1 MIFYTCITNGYDT
14 LSDETV
20 AVAGV
25 RYVCFYDGEV
35 EKKGPWEFIKL
46 DLDIDCHVR
55 RSYHPKHLPQNYFDA
70 DEQTVWIDACYPV
83 TEELVEF
90 SRELFEDCDF
100 ALQKHPDHRG
110 YLSEMGKLY
119 GDGFSSREQII
130 DMSRRAASRGYT
142 IKEYKQTI
150 NCVIWRKITPAVM
163 DWCQSWSAWYMGGVN
178 RDQISS
184 SIAEFEMKKK
194 YRTPIL
200 FEPKRVNLQ
209 VDITDLRYRKK
220 KYEESYNLLP
230 KPSMNDRISLVDQL
244 YDIFGEKPD
253 GYEFNKMYAHLR
265 YPPMALNDTVQPED
279 MIVYTC
285 ITNGYDEFPKQ
296 NWYHP
301 DVRYVCFH
309 DGTIDT
315 TVKPWEYIDV
325 RDCTNETCPRRL
337 SFFPKAN
344 PHLFFPKGSNTIWID
359 GCYVHKP
366 QFIEVSKNCFPFTMV
381 RHASRFTYFDEMLE
395 GFTCAFFSYDD
406 GIKLTTL
413 LKAAGFDFKS
423 YGSPLGTIVW
433 RTITDEIETFDKLW
447 YEWSLIGS
455 NRDQVAFD
463 MAMKNYGGS
472 LPSVIE
478 NRQHTGV
485 PLGYF
490 NKKGRRG
497 MHPQRGDMKQY
508 LRKDEFLQEMAD
520 ITGLDPKIYCKYE
533 RHDFYMKVY
542 NVL

>member
-25 RYVCFYDGEV
+25 RYVCFYDGEI

-46 DLDIDCHVR
+46 DLDIDCPVR
-55 RSYHPKHLPQNYFDA
+55 RSYHPKHLPHHYFEDG
-70 DEQTVWIDACYPV
+70 EQTVWIDGCYPV
-83 TEELVEF
+83 TEELVRV
-90 SRELFEDCDF
+90 SKELFEDNDLV
-100 ALQKHPDHRG
+100 LQKHPDNRT
-110 YLSEMGKLY
+110 YMSEMGKLY
-119 GDGFSSREQII
+119 GQGFSTMHEIL
-130 DMSRRAASRGYT
+130 DMSRRAKAQGYT
-142 IKEYKQTI
+142 ISDYDQTI
-150 NCVIWRKITPAVM
+150 NCVIWRKICPVVNEFNEC
-163 DWCQSWSAWYMGGVN
+163 WRAWYSGGVN

-184 SIAEFEMKKK
+184 SIAEFMMRKK
-194 YRTPIL
+194 YRTPIR
-200 FEPKRVNLQ
+200 FAPKRVTTQ
-209 VDITDLRYRKK
+209 VDIIDTKYRSK
-220 KYEESYNLLP
+220 KYSQAYEMHE
-230 KPSMNDRISLVDQL
+230 KPTMKQRIELVDGL
-244 YDIFGEKPD
+244 YDIFDTKPD
-253 GYEFNKMYAHLR
+253 GYEFNKIYAQLR
-265 YPPMALNDTVQPED
+265 YPPMELNDRVESKD

-285 ITNGYDEFPKQ
+285 ITNGYDEFPSN

-315 TVKPWEYIDV
+315 TVEPWEYIDI
-325 RDCTNETCPRRL
+325 RKYTNETCPRRL

-366 QFIEVSKNCFPFTMV
+366 EFIEVSKNCFPFTMV

-395 GFTCAFFSYDD
+395 GFTCAFFSYED
-406 GIKLTTL
+406 GIKLTKA
-413 LKAAGFDFKS
+413 LKEADFDFKS
-423 YGSPLGTIVW
+423 YGSPLGTMVW
-433 RTITDEIETFDKLW
+433 RTINDETIKFNKLW

-463 MAMKNYGGS
+463 FAMKNYGGS

-478 NRQHTGV
+478 HRQHTGIS
-485 PLGYF
+485 LGFYQ
-490 NKKGRRG
+490 KKGRKG

-508 LRKDEFLQEMAD
+508 LRKDEFLEEMSE
-520 ITGLDPKIYCKYE
+520 ITGLDPKIYTKYE
-533 RHDFYMKVY
+533 RHDFYMRVY
-542 NVL
+542 NVI